1 MANTFQLEV
10 ATPERLLI
18 REIVTE
24 AQIPA
29 ASGMIGV
36 LPDHA
41 PLLSELGTGELSY
54 SGPQGRHTMFISG
67 GWVEVLNNEVRVITE
82 RAEYANEIDV
92 ARAEAALKRAQEL
105 LALPASAGV
114 DIARALNAAK
124 RAEARLA
131 AAGVPAR
138 GLRH

>member
-1 MANTFQLEV
+1 MADTFLLEV

-18 REIVTE
+18 QEQVTE

-29 ASGMIGV
+29 ATGMIGV

-41 PLLSELGTGELSY
+41 PWLGELGTGELSY
-54 SGPQGRHTMFISG
+54 SGGGNRRTVFLSG
-67 GWVEVLNNEVRVITE
+67 GWIQVLNNEVRVIAE

-92 ARAEAALKRAQEL
+92 ARAESALKRAQER
-105 LALPASAGV
+105 LAHPAEAANV
-114 DIARALNAAK
+114 DIARALNALR

-131 AAGVPAR
+131 AAKSG
-138 GLRH
+138 H

>member
-1 MANTFQLEV
+1 MADTFQLEV
-10 ATPERLLI
+10 ATPERLVI
-18 REIVTE
+18 REPVSE

-41 PLLSELGTGELSY
+41 PLLGELGTGELSY
-54 SGPQGRHTMFISG
+54 TGPQGRRTVFVSG
-67 GWVEVLNNEVRVITE
+67 GWIQILNNEVRVIAE

-92 ARAEAALKRAQEL
+92 GRAEAALKRANER
-105 LALPASAGV
+105 LANPAGGTV
-114 DIARALNAAK
+114 DVARALNAAK

-131 AAGVPAR
+131 AAKAGHSGHR
-138 GLRH
+138 

>member
-1 MANTFQLEV
+1 MADTFLLEV

-18 REIVTE
+18 QERVTE

-29 ASGMIGV
+29 ATGMIGV

-41 PLLSELGTGELSY
+41 PWLGELGTGELAY
-54 SGPQGRHTMFISG
+54 TGGGTRRAMVVSG
-67 GWVEVLNNEVRVITE
+67 GWIQVLNNEVRVIAD

-92 ARAEAALKRAQEL
+92 SRAESALKRAQER
-105 LALPASAGV
+105 LAHPAEAANV
-114 DIARALNAAK
+114 DIARALNALR

-131 AAGVPAR
+131 AVKAG
-138 GLRH
+138 L